1 MITYGQ
7 SINKALD
14 EKLKIDKK
22 VILLGEDI
30 KEPYGG
36 AFKITKEL
44 SKKHPNQVINTP
56 MSEYALTG
64 VITGMAIRGLKPVLE
79 IMFGDFITICADQ
92 LINHATKFNWMYN
105 NQVRVPIV
113 IRTPMGGR
121 RGYGPTHSQTIEK
134 MYLGIP
140 GLKVIAPSH
149 FHDVGKLLIN
159 AIDDENPVLFIE
171 NKLLYP
177 KKIVEIKDG
186 YMDDF
191 SAKITEDSYYSVI
204 LSNADFEECD
214 VTILTYGGMLPYV
227 IDASNE
233 ILEKE
238 EITCEIIV
246 PSYLNKANI
255 SETIKSIETSGRLV
269 IVEEGTKTGGW
280 GAEMTAKVIEQGFD
294 LLEEPISRVA
304 ALDLPIANTKTLE
317 DKILPQISDIKKAI
331 MGVAEYNDT

>member
-1 MITYGQ
+1 
-7 SINKALD
+7 
-14 EKLKIDKK
+14 
-22 VILLGEDI
+22 LL
-30 KEPYGG
+30 
-36 AFKITKEL
+36 
-44 SKKHPNQVINTP
+44 QV
-56 MSEYALTG
+56 
-64 VITGMAIRGLKPVLE
+64 
-79 IMFGDFITICADQ
+79 
-92 LINHATKFNWMYN
+92 
-105 NQVRVPIV
+105 
-113 IRTPMGGR
+113 
-121 RGYGPTHSQTIEK
+121 
-134 MYLGIP
+134 
-140 GLKVIAPSH
+140 